1 MYTRLYEPL
10 FFKRGGVALDSVSI
24 GMFPAQKGWV
34 RMGQGPSFW
43 ESWWKDHPHSVL
55 ESVMQRRCK

>member
-1 MYTRLYEPL
+1 MDP
-10 FFKRGGVALDSVSI
+10 ASV

-43 ESWWKDHPHSVL
+43 ESWWKDHPHFIL
-55 ESVMQRRCK
+55 ESVMQMRSK